1 MIQYI
6 YDDMSISKKTKTKNQ
21 TNILDKKS
29 VIELE
34 VILITDSLR
43 TTNIRGI
50 YITVQYRS
58 YNVVDA
64 L

>member
-34 VILITDSLR
+34 VILINRFS
-43 TTNIRGI
+43 
-50 YITVQYRS
+50 
-58 YNVVDA
+58 
-64 L
+64 

>member
-1 MIQYI
+1 
-6 YDDMSISKKTKTKNQ
+6 MSISKKTKTKNQ

-58 YNVVDA
+58 YNVVDT